1 MLSNLPTTV
10 FLDPQKPPGD
20 LPPFVFYET
29 LVFEPLD
36 GEKLPLRP

>member
-1 MLSNLPTTV
+1 MLSNLSAIV
-10 FLDPQKPPGD
+10 FLDPQKPPW
-20 LPPFVFYET
+20 LFSPFVFYET